1 MDTINEIHDNVF
13 EFLEEYRK
21 SINNPSVPFLFS
33 LRRSNLELRLE
44 KGYWFHGNENYMAV
58 SFWSG
63 MDWKNKTPN
72 IFIRITTDNTVTL
85 TFTAKDSIQKEFFFE
100 KFFADK
106 LGLTKKGKYTWLKDY
121 TSFDYMASLQS
132 FLNNDKITIDR
143 IIQDNQSLLESEDA
157 KNSIGFITEGDFD
170 KWYSNVAKYRQD
182 HIQRMMP
189 FSLTSFSVENYKPI
203 EKLSL
208 ARIPRDVPFI
218 FLVGDNGSGKSSLLK
233 ALANA
238 LGNKFNKEG
247 YGLGE
252 LPWIINFSIAANG
265 KMERGKITGYD
276 AMQEKP
282 LDLPF
287 ACYGP
292 SRLII
297 ENRRF
302 GVETSEIV
310 QRKHPLRGIFNADV
324 ILLDINRWIVNQLS
338 SSEKNENAKLR
349 YENIKQMLINV
360 IPNLYD
366 IREVEWE
373 GTQELLYF
381 EEDLD
386 GNKNKNGVIYEH
398 LSSGL
403 KSLMAM
409 LGDMMLRLFDQ
420 QPEIL
425 DPAELGGIVL
435 IDEIDIHLHPKWQKK
450 IPQILNQNFPKVQFI
465 VSTHSPIPLLGAPK
479 ESRIY
484 VVKRNMASGI
494 SIIRMDDKVMFS
506 EILPNAILTSPIFGL
521 DDITPT
527 AKSEQT
533 QTKVDDDYKEI
544 ELYQKLEYDINRFMT
559 NDREKKLIDLF
570 KNER

>member
-21 SINNPSVPFLFS
+21 SIYNPSLPFFFS
-33 LRRSNLELRLE
+33 LRRSNQELRLE

-72 IFIRITTDNTVTL
+72 IFLRISIDNTVTL
-85 TFTAKDSIQKEFFFE
+85 TFTAKDSSQKELFF
-100 KFFADK
+100 KRFFADK
-106 LGLTKKGKYTWLKDY
+106 LGLIKKGKYTWLKDY
-121 TSFDYMASLQS
+121 TSPDYMASLSS
-132 FLNNDKITIDR
+132 FLNNDKIIIDQV
-143 IIQDNQSLLESEDA
+143 IEDNRNVLESEDA
-157 KNSIGFITEGDFD
+157 KNRVGFIEAIDFN
-170 KWYSNVAKYRQD
+170 KWYSNVIKYREG
-182 HIQRMMP
+182 HIQRRMP
-189 FSLTSFSVENYKPI
+189 YSLTSFSVENYTPI
-203 EKLSL
+203 KKISL
-208 ARIPRDVPFI
+208 GKIPRDVSFI

-238 LGNKFNKEG
+238 LGNKFNKEK
-247 YGLGE
+247 YGHGD
-252 LPWIINFSIAANG
+252 LPWIINFGIAANG
-265 KMERGKITGYD
+265 KTGRWKITGYD
-276 AMQEKP
+276 PRQAKQ

-302 GVETSEIV
+302 ATETIEIA
-310 QRKHPLRGIFNADV
+310 QRKHPLRGMFNADV
-324 ILLDINRWIVNQLS
+324 ILLDINRWIINQLS
-338 SSEKNENAKLR
+338 PSKKNENAKLR

-366 IREVEWE
+366 IREVEWD
-373 GTQELLYF
+373 GTPELLYF
-381 EEDLD
+381 EEDLE
-386 GNKNKNGVIYEH
+386 GERNKTGVIYEH

-420 QPEIL
+420 QPEIS

-450 IPQILNQNFPKVQFI
+450 IPQILNSNFPKIQFI

-479 ESRIY
+479 ASRIY
-484 VVKRNMASGI
+484 VVKRSMATGI
-494 SIIRMDDKVMFS
+494 SIERMDDKVMFS

-527 AKSEQT
+527 AKDEQS
-533 QTKVDDDYKEI
+533 QTRVDDDYKEI
-544 ELYQKLEYDINRFMT
+544 ELYQKLESDVNRFLT
-559 NDREKKLIDLF
+559 NDREKQLINLF
-570 KNER
+570 KKEK